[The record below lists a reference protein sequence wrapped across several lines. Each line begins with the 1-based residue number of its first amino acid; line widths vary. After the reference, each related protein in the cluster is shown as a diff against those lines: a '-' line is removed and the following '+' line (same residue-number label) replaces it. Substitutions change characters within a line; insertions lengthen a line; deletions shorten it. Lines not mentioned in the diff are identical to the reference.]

1 MQGGMDME
9 PTVSVFLKIAVK
21 FCEEMESGHLPAR
34 QGLQSVLI
42 GRYSL
47 LDLLFR
53 RPLLTFLDH
62 Q

>member
-9 PTVSVFLKIAVK
+9 PTMSVFLEIGVK
-21 FCEEMESGHLPAR
+21 LCEEMESGHLPAR

-42 GRYSL
+42 GRYLL

-53 RPLLTFLDH
+53 RQLLTFWDH

>member
-9 PTVSVFLKIAVK
+9 PTMSVFLEIAVK
-21 FCEEMESGHLPAR
+21 PCEEMESGHLPAM

-53 RPLLTFLDH
+53 RQLLTFLDH